1 MWDTPKPVVENHDLI
16 GGLQWT
22 DGALDRQM
30 DRTDRER
37 TRKGRGK
44 KVASICPSSGLGL
57 ALELNQQIR
66 L

>member
-44 KVASICPSSGLGL
+44 KGGEYLSFLW
-57 ALELNQQIR
+57 IR
-66 L
+66 VRVRVRVRG